1 MHAADLVGVEV
12 GVDLGRADR
21 GVAQHLLD
29 RAQVGA
35 AGDEVAGEA
44 VAQGVGADVGRDAGA
59 QGEGLDAAPGGDA
72 VEGTFANQMRE
83 GMTEAAK

>member
-1 MHAADLVGVEV
+1 M
-12 GVDLGRADR
+12 
-21 GVAQHLLD
+21 
-29 RAQVGA
+29 
-35 AGDEVAGEA
+35 
-44 VAQGVGADVGRDAGA
+44 GADVGRDAGA